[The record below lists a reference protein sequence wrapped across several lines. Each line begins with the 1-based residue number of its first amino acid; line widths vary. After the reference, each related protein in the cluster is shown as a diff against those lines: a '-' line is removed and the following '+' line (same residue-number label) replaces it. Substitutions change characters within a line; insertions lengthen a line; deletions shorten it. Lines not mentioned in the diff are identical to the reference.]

1 MPVFIK
7 WNPVNNFL
15 IFDDMVSHTLD
26 QISESVAKQNK
37 DTRSAWVPVADMYE
51 TDTDIIIQVELA
63 GIDKEVL
70 EIVFQEGYLLIQGE
84 RPLNTAMK
92 SAKIHQIERMYGR
105 FQRRFWIPVPTDS
118 QRITA
123 SYAHGILHIVLPKQP
138 KQHTEYMN
146 VPVTFT

>member
-1 MPVFIK
+1 
-7 WNPVNNFL
+7 
-15 IFDDMVSHTLD
+15 
-26 QISESVAKQNK
+26 
-37 DTRSAWVPVADMYE
+37 MYE

-63 GIDKEVL
+63 GVDKKLL
-70 EIVFQEGYLLIQGE
+70 EIVFQEGYLLLQGE
-84 RPLNTAMK
+84 RPLNAAMK

-123 SYAHGILHIVLPKQP
+123 SYAQGILHIILPKQHQ
-138 KQHTEYMN
+138 QHTEHVS